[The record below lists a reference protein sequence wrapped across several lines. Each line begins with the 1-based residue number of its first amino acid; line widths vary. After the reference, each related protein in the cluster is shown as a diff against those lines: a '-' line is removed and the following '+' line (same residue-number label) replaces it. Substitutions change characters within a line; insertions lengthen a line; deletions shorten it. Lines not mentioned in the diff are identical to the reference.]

1 MDERVRFIAAW
12 IDNEE
17 GSFAELCRSFGV
29 SRKTGY
35 KWVAR
40 YEQLGAKG
48 LEELP
53 RDART
58 HPLRTTAEVVDAIV
72 KARKQHP
79 FWGPRKLQAW
89 LEEHEPSL
97 ELPAHST
104 ISNLLR
110 ARGLIRPRRRRLR
123 VPLHGFS
130 ELQTV
135 TQPNVTWCA
144 DFKGHFALGDRR
156 RCYPLTITDAFSRYL
171 VKCEALHEPREE
183 QVRREFE
190 LAFREFGMP
199 LRIRTDNGPPFA
211 SLALG
216 GLSRLAMWWI
226 KLGIT
231 PERIEPGKPQQ
242 NGRHERMHGT
252 LKKEATIPPGA
263 TLVEQQRTFDRFRR
277 EYNDE
282 RPHEALDQ
290 RPPARLYALS
300 PRPFPSDL
308 APPQYPD
315 PFAVRTTQG
324 TGLLFFEGSRIRLGS
339 LFAHEPIGIKPAGND
354 EYEIFYGPVSL
365 GFLAPRDGKLQL
377 REVARNPGARRR
389 GRPRK
394 SEYRDPVAAPS
405 GAGDGTAQPGSDA
418 TALGVDPS

>member
-12 IDNEE
+12 IENEE
-17 GSFAELCRSFGV
+17 GSFAELCRAFSV

-35 KWVAR
+35 KWVSR

-53 RDART
+53 RSART

-72 KARKQHP
+72 AARKTHP
-79 FWGPRKLQAW
+79 FWGPRKLAAW
-89 LEEHEPSL
+89 LTERDPSL
-97 ELPAHST
+97 DLPAHST
-104 ISNLLR
+104 ISNLLKS
-110 ARGLIRPRRRRLR
+110 RGLIRPRRRRLR

-130 ELQTV
+130 LENP
-135 TQPNVTWCA
+135 TQPNATWCA
-144 DFKGHFALGDRR
+144 DFKGHFALGDRT

-171 VKCEALHEPREE
+171 IKCEALDEPREA
-183 QVRREFE
+183 QVRHEFE

-216 GLSRLAMWWI
+216 GISALSKWWI

-263 TLVEQQRTFDRFRR
+263 TRVEQQRTFDRFRR

-282 RPHEALDQ
+282 RPHEALGQ
-290 RPPARLYALS
+290 KPPARFYALS
-300 PRPFPSDL
+300 PRTFPSQL
-308 APPQYPD
+308 GEPEYVES
-315 PFAVRTTQG
+315 FAVRRTDSR
-324 TGLLFFEGSRIRLGS
+324 GLLFFEGARIHLGS
-339 LFAHEPIGIKPAGND
+339 PFGNEQIGVWPKGND
-354 EYEIFYGPVSL
+354 EYEVFYGPVLL

-377 REVARNPGARRR
+377 TEASRNPGARAR

-394 SEYRDPVAAPS
+394 SVYRVPDPAPG
-405 GAGDGTAQPGSDA
+405 GAGSVTEAPG
-418 TALGVDPS
+418 

>member
-17 GSFAELCRSFGV
+17 GSFADLCRAFGV

-58 HPLRTTAEVVDAIV
+58 HPLRTSAEVVDAVV

-79 FWGPRKLQAW
+79 FWGPRKLVAW
-89 LEEHEPSL
+89 LAERDPSL

-104 ISNLLR
+104 ISNILKS
-110 ARGLIRPRRRRLR
+110 RGLIRPRRRRLR

-130 ELQTV
+130 ELQSV

-144 DFKGHFALGDRR
+144 DFKGHFALRDRS

-171 VKCEALHEPREE
+171 LKCEALAEPREE
-183 QVRREFE
+183 HVRQHFE

-211 SLALG
+211 SVALG

-252 LKKEATIPPGA
+252 LKTEATIPPGED
-263 TLVEQQRTFDRFRR
+263 LVRQQRTFDRFRH

-282 RPHEALDQ
+282 RPHEAHGQ
-290 RPPARLYALS
+290 KPPARFYALS
-300 PRPFPSDL
+300 PRAFHSQI
-308 APPQYPD
+308 APPEYPAS
-315 PFAVRTTQG
+315 FAVRTTDSR
-324 TGLLFFEGSRIRLGS
+324 GLLFFEGGRFHLGN
-339 LFAHEPIGIKPAGND
+339 LFGSEQIGVKPLAND
-354 EYEIFYGPVSL
+354 NFELFYGPVSL
-365 GFLAPRDGKLQL
+365 GFLAKRDGKLQML
-377 REVARNPGARRR
+377 EAAKRPR

-394 SEYRDPVAAPS
+394 GDYRDPARVS
-405 GAGDGTAQPGSDA
+405 GPLGGVTILPG
-418 TALGVDPS
+418 